1 MNKSSNKI
9 GYWQLKDKHVIVF
22 VYPHSNSKSVCI
34 GSCMRGFL
42 TVGSMGGGGRER
54 VVYFVLQ
61 FPYQIN
67 MYTESNNVECYNVR
81 KHHQLKYILV
91 IFV

>member
-34 GSCMRGFL
+34 GSCLRRFL
-42 TVGSMGGGGRER
+42 TVGSMGGEGEGGIFC
-54 VVYFVLQ
+54 VTISLSDQYVY
-61 FPYQIN
+61 
-67 MYTESNNVECYNVR
+67 R
-81 KHHQLKYILV
+81 KQLR
-91 IFV
+91 